1 MQLQRSIS
9 LPALVL
15 SRFEFR
21 HSPRFFSFDFH
32 RIASVFHR
40 STTTVPSVFPQ
51 IFFILRSTA
60 FISATDIGKTTR
72 SNRDY
77 IDRKRKKKKKRKKRR
92 PRIRTETRI
101 YKSRSNIDR
110 RGMWY
115 VHVYLWRAGVGW
127 AHAIRCTAGRGFSS
141 EPDCKALHRRIRS
154 NFRSV
159 LPLNLFHRTLS
170 VRLTYKPFLPTH
182 PPLRRHRMFN

>member
-77 IDRKRKKKKKRKKRR
+77 IDRKRKKKKKGRNADPESGPKRVYINR
-92 PRIRTETRI
+92 DRISIAEVCGTYTYTCGEHESDGHTRFAV
-101 YKSRSNIDR
+101 R
-110 RGMWY
+110 RD
-115 VHVYLWRAGVGW
+115 V
-127 AHAIRCTAGRGFSS
+127 
-141 EPDCKALHRRIRS
+141 D
-154 NFRSV
+154 
-159 LPLNLFHRTLS
+159 FHRSRTAKLS
-170 VRLTYKPFLPTH
+170 IDGSDRTFVPSCR
-182 PPLRRHRMFN
+182 